1 MRGHVFAPTTADAR
15 VPTSLV
21 RRAESSANPLH
32 VAAGVRPVASTEDAA
47 SDLWRASA
55 APAVQRNGSSR
66 LWVDAAA
73 GLARSGGHQ
82 GFPPASISET
92 VLIQSA
98 FRTARSQTN
107 TCPIAR
113 READLDTALGTYK
126 AECRPVFPLS
136 IGCVSSTAGNA
147 DEETDWVCQRPAAFA
162 CPTLI
167 RPLAWRFQSR

>member
-21 RRAESSANPLH
+21 RRAESSANPLL

-82 GFPPASISET
+82 GFPPASIAET
-92 VLIQSA
+92 VLIQLPCSVIVRLLSA
-98 FRTARSQTN
+98 LFKLPPDIVR
-107 TCPIAR
+107 
-113 READLDTALGTYK
+113 
-126 AECRPVFPLS
+126 FPLTKKS
-136 IGCVSSTAGNA
+136 MAGI
-147 DEETDWVCQRPAAFA
+147 V
-162 CPTLI
+162 LL
-167 RPLAWRFQSR
+167 PLPEKVTFW